1 MSCRSTWLMEDLTAS
16 RKQRHTARRVWQL
29 LAEVIAAHPKSSGL
43 LMEFPHLVGVLSR
56 LWWVTSAGCLIFTRF
71 SVSALLLLQYG
82 TLVLWPA
89 WRNDSQ
95 YLRPLA
101 AIVALGVISAFAAES
116 LLSPLRRKSPG
127 VLQGT
132 WAWCTPG
139 TAKCV
144 FITGLAATLASPLLG
159 IGTFASQAG
168 RAQPSL
174 LSPVVTPLILWV
186 YVGLGMILYCHLR
199 GDMSRLETARWVAAS
214 FVVFLVYSVLV
225 SRTAPLASYGLAAT
239 AGCVAV
245 GVIRVRTFV
254 FLMLAAGLIWPVL
267 YDIRNENR
275 AATGVA
281 RYGQTVDAHDR
292 LREDLLMED
301 AIRFGGPLDLG
312 QLSIAQ
318 TLRYGLIPRALD
330 QGRPPV
336 RTGGALSLRLGSTY
350 TSNSTTTIL
359 GNVFILSGGTIGVV
373 LIPFFLA
380 AAVSLLFMRPN
391 PLGLALIVAAWESI
405 VWIESIW
412 PDGLG
417 ATMQVVVAAIVAV
430 FVVHVAQSV
439 HGLIGRT
446 IKSHGGPRDR
456 NIEPAREMPTS
467 ARTARRI

>member
-1 MSCRSTWLMEDLTAS
+1 M
-16 RKQRHTARRVWQL
+16 
-29 LAEVIAAHPKSSGL
+29 
-43 LMEFPHLVGVLSR
+43 
-56 LWWVTSAGCLIFTRF
+56 TSAGSLIFTRF

-101 AIVALGVISAFAAES
+101 ALVALGVASAFVAEF
-116 LLSPLRRKSPG
+116 LLSPLRRKSP
-127 VLQGT
+127 VVIQGT

-139 TAKCV
+139 AAKRV
-144 FITGLAATLASPLLG
+144 FITGLTATLASPLLG

-168 RAQPSL
+168 RAPPSP
-174 LSPVVTPLILWV
+174 LSPVVTPLLLWV
-186 YVGLGMILYCHLR
+186 YVGLGMMLYCRLR

-214 FVVFLVYSVLV
+214 LVVFLVYSLLV
-225 SRTAPLASYGLAAT
+225 SRSAPLASYGLAAT

-245 GVIRVRTFV
+245 GVIRLRAFV

-267 YDIRNENR
+267 YDIRNADR
-275 AATGVA
+275 AATGA
-281 RYGQTVDAHDR
+281 AQYGQAVSAQDR

-301 AIRFGGPLDLG
+301 AIRLGGPLDLG

-318 TLRYGLIPRALD
+318 TLRYGLIPSVFD

-380 AAVSLLFMRPN
+380 AAVSALFMRPN

-430 FVVHVAQSV
+430 LVVHVTQSV
-439 HGLIGRT
+439 RASIGRT
-446 IKSHGGPRDR
+446 VKWPDGPQSPD
-456 NIEPAREMPTS
+456 IEPFRERPPS
-467 ARTARRI
+467 ARTGGKI